1 MTKGLTHKHK
11 KKFKSNKESPL
22 KQPGEE
28 IGIVDKMFGGNRFNV
43 ILCDIGKSY
52 NTSARGAIANMK
64 ISIGDIV
71 LCQKDESSTEIK
83 YYIIWRYT
91 KEESDN
97 LKKIGELNIKSNSI
111 KSNVMFEQD
120 VNDIKENNITIDV
133 DDI

>member
-1 MTKGLTHKHK
+1 MAKGLTHK
-11 KKFKSNKESPL
+11 KKFIRKKESPL
-22 KQPGEE
+22 KQEGEE
-28 IGIVDKMFGGNRFNV
+28 LGIVDKMMGGNRFNV

-52 NTSARGAIANMK
+52 NASARGAIANMK

-83 YYIIWRYT
+83 YYIIWRYS

-111 KSNVMFEQD
+111 KSNVMYEQD
-120 VNDIKENNITIDV
+120 VNDIKENNNTIDV

>member
-1 MTKGLTHKHK
+1 MVEKGFTHK
-11 KKFKSNKESPL
+11 KKFKPKKESPL
-22 KQPGEE
+22 KQSGQEYAIAQKPL
-28 IGIVDKMFGGNRFNV
+28 GGNRFNV
-43 ILCDIGKSY
+43 LLCSIGKTY
-52 NTSARGAIANMK
+52 NASARGAIGNMK

-71 LCQKDESSTEIK
+71 LCQKDECTTETK

-97 LKKIGELNIKSNSI
+97 LKRIGELNIISTSE

-120 VNDIKENNITIDV
+120 VNNIKENNTIVDI

>member
-1 MTKGLTHKHK
+1 MVQKGLTHK
-11 KKFKSNKESPL
+11 KKFKPKKESPL

-28 IGIVDKMFGGNRFNV
+28 YAIIEKMWGGNRFNV
-43 ILCDIGKSY
+43 LLCSIGKTY
-52 NTSARGAIANMK
+52 NASARGAIANMK
-64 ISIGDIV
+64 ISMGDIV
-71 LCQKDESSTEIK
+71 LCQKDECTTETK

-97 LKKIGELNIKSNSI
+97 LKRIGELNIISTSE

-120 VNDIKENNITIDV
+120 VNNIKENNTIVDI

>member
-1 MTKGLTHKHK
+1 
-11 KKFKSNKESPL
+11 
-22 KQPGEE
+22 
-28 IGIVDKMFGGNRFNV
+28 
-43 ILCDIGKSY
+43 
-52 NTSARGAIANMK
+52 MK

-71 LCQKDESSTEIK
+71 LCQKDECTTESK

-97 LKKIGELNIKSNSI
+97 LKRIGELNIISTSE

-120 VNDIKENNITIDV
+120 VNNIKENNTIVDI

>member
-1 MTKGLTHKHK
+1 MVQKGLTHK
-11 KKFKSNKESPL
+11 KKFKPKKESPL

-28 IGIVDKMFGGNRFNV
+28 YAIIEKIWGGNRFNV
-43 ILCDIGKSY
+43 LLCSIGKTY
-52 NTSARGAIANMK
+52 NASARGAIANMK
-64 ISIGDIV
+64 ISMGDIV
-71 LCQKDESSTEIK
+71 LCQKDECTTEIK

-97 LKKIGELNIKSNSI
+97 LKRKGEINIISTSE

-120 VNDIKENNITIDV
+120 VNNIKENNTTIDI